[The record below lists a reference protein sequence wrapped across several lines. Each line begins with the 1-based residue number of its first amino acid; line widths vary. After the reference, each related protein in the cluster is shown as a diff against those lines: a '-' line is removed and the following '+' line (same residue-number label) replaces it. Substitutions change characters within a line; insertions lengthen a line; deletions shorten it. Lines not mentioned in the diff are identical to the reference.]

1 MLQHC
6 FPQSIRRT
14 LDELP
19 NSLDET
25 YGRVLKEIG
34 LVNRVHAHHLL
45 QCLTVAIRPLRVDE
59 LAEIL
64 ALDFDVAEGMTPR
77 LNADWRWK
85 DRQRAVLSAC
95 SSLIM
100 LVNDGDSRVIQ
111 FSHFSVKEF
120 LTSDC
125 LSTSTGGVSHFHI
138 TPEPAHMTLA
148 QACLATL
155 LQLDG
160 SSTNHHVEDSFPLA
174 RYASQHW
181 VEHAQFGMV
190 SSRIEDGM
198 RRLFDPDQPYL
209 VSWLKLHDVDHVWFA
224 FGKEDADLG
233 SSLYYASLCGFRDLA
248 ARIIVDHPEQ
258 VNARGGRNHSPLV
271 AALYKGHFN
280 VADLLHQHDGAID
293 VRGYYHRTPLIAAS
307 RDGLVDVARWLLDHG
322 ADTDLR
328 NDRHSNSILIGINR
342 GLRAVVRMLP
352 VEYGDSVT
360 WQRGSTS
367 LHCASIFGHVEI
379 MRLLLEHGAD
389 VRAQNEDHST
399 PLHDAMEASF
409 YRRPIAVR
417 LLLAHDVDIDAK
429 NKEGKTPLHI
439 ASSKLDPDIIISLLD
454 RGADPNAVDNEGWTP
469 LHVMSSGGGNE
480 TTFRIL
486 LDRGANANAKDKEG
500 WAPLHVASSNGHNAR
515 VRLLL
520 DIGANA
526 DAKDKDGWTP
536 LHLASSK
543 GRAETVRLLLDR
555 DANVNFEDKE
565 GYTPLHLAASDGYTE
580 MVQLLLNH
588 GANAD
593 AEDKEGWT
601 PLHLASS
608 DGHAATVRTLLDHG
622 ANADAKNKKGK
633 TPLQMA
639 LTQGWE
645 EAIQIFARH
654 YLAVSERP

>member
-120 LTSDC
+120 LISDR

-160 SSTNHHVEDSFPLA
+160 SSTNDHVKDSFPLA

-198 RRLFDPDQPYL
+198 RRLFDPDHAEMRYEPADYAGTGRRPGGQVLRCKHHKRPNFWNTVFAPLRYHFGL
-209 VSWLKLHDVDHVWFA
+209 TYFHFTVTRLPSVS
-224 FGKEDADLG
+224 
-233 SSLYYASLCGFRDLA
+233 
-248 ARIIVDHPEQ
+248 
-258 VNARGGRNHSPLV
+258 
-271 AALYKGHFN
+271 
-280 VADLLHQHDGAID
+280 
-293 VRGYYHRTPLIAAS
+293 
-307 RDGLVDVARWLLDHG
+307 
-322 ADTDLR
+322 
-328 NDRHSNSILIGINR
+328 
-342 GLRAVVRMLP
+342 
-352 VEYGDSVT
+352 
-360 WQRGSTS
+360 STS
-367 LHCASIFGHVEI
+367 
-379 MRLLLEHGAD
+379 
-389 VRAQNEDHST
+389 
-399 PLHDAMEASF
+399 
-409 YRRPIAVR
+409 
-417 LLLAHDVDIDAK
+417 
-429 NKEGKTPLHI
+429 
-439 ASSKLDPDIIISLLD
+439 
-454 RGADPNAVDNEGWTP
+454 
-469 LHVMSSGGGNE
+469 
-480 TTFRIL
+480 
-486 LDRGANANAKDKEG
+486 
-500 WAPLHVASSNGHNAR
+500 APS
-515 VRLLL
+515 
-520 DIGANA
+520 
-526 DAKDKDGWTP
+526 P
-536 LHLASSK
+536 
-543 GRAETVRLLLDR
+543 
-555 DANVNFEDKE
+555 
-565 GYTPLHLAASDGYTE
+565 
-580 MVQLLLNH
+580 
-588 GANAD
+588 
-593 AEDKEGWT
+593 
-601 PLHLASS
+601 
-608 DGHAATVRTLLDHG
+608 
-622 ANADAKNKKGK
+622 
-633 TPLQMA
+633 
-639 LTQGWE
+639 
-645 EAIQIFARH
+645 
-654 YLAVSERP
+654 